1 MVRRVLAAIP
11 ARWGSTRL
19 PGKPLLLLDGK
30 PMIAHVIRAAQ
41 NAVGITDV
49 LVATDHDEIA
59 QVVCRCVHT
68 AAYGLDQAPHPLSVP
83 RRATQVASNAGALA
97 VMTDSALPSGTDRI
111 AAALQLSNIPADLV
125 VNIQGDEPLLHPGA
139 ISQVAELLLAHP
151 DAEMSTL
158 SAPLTRGDLHDPN
171 KVKVVSRSFGAL
183 DPNQVKV
190 VSRSFGALARDT
202 ASGVPRE
209 GGAEGEAALALYF
222 SRAPIGV
229 ERDAIAHLL
238 TPPSHSDETCD
249 ETSSGG
255 GESSESQRKKKS
267 RPRGG
272 AASKASWGCRLHLGV
287 YGYRR
292 EALERLVA
300 LPPSAL
306 EQLEMLEQLRALEAG
321 YRIVV
326 GRVEHAAGGVDTEAD
341 LARAREA
348 LTRR

>member
-1 MVRRVLAAIP
+1 
-11 ARWGSTRL
+11 
-19 PGKPLLLLDGK
+19 
-30 PMIAHVIRAAQ
+30 
-41 NAVGITDV
+41 
-49 LVATDHDEIA
+49 
-59 QVVCRCVHT
+59 
-68 AAYGLDQAPHPLSVP
+68 
-83 RRATQVASNAGALA
+83 
-97 VMTDSALPSGTDRI
+97 MTDSALPSGTDRI
-111 AAALQLSNIPADLV
+111 AAALQSSNIPADLV

-158 SAPLTRGDLHDPN
+158 SVPLTRADLLDPN
-171 KVKVVSRSFGAL
+171 K
-183 DPNQVKV
+183 VKV

-255 GESSESQRKKKS
+255 GESSESQRKS

-272 AASKASWGCRLHLGV
+272 AASKASWGCQLHLGV

-348 LTRR
+348 LARR

>member
-1 MVRRVLAAIP
+1 
-11 ARWGSTRL
+11 
-19 PGKPLLLLDGK
+19 
-30 PMIAHVIRAAQ
+30 
-41 NAVGITDV
+41 
-49 LVATDHDEIA
+49 
-59 QVVCRCVHT
+59 
-68 AAYGLDQAPHPLSVP
+68 
-83 RRATQVASNAGALA
+83 
-97 VMTDSALPSGTDRI
+97 MTDSALPSGTDRI
-111 AAALQLSNIPADLV
+111 AAALQSSNIPADLV

-158 SAPLTRGDLHDPN
+158 SAPLTRADLLDPN
-171 KVKVVSRSFGAL
+171 K
-183 DPNQVKV
+183 VKV

-249 ETSSGG
+249 ESSSGG
-255 GESSESQRKKKS
+255 GDSSESQQKS

-348 LTRR
+348 LARR

>member
-1 MVRRVLAAIP
+1 
-11 ARWGSTRL
+11 
-19 PGKPLLLLDGK
+19 
-30 PMIAHVIRAAQ
+30 
-41 NAVGITDV
+41 
-49 LVATDHDEIA
+49 
-59 QVVCRCVHT
+59 
-68 AAYGLDQAPHPLSVP
+68 
-83 RRATQVASNAGALA
+83 
-97 VMTDSALPSGTDRI
+97 MTDSALPSGTDRI
-111 AAALQLSNIPADLV
+111 AAALQSSNIPADLV

-158 SAPLTRGDLHDPN
+158 SAPLTRGDLLDPN
-171 KVKVVSRSFGAL
+171 K
-183 DPNQVKV
+183 VKV

-249 ETSSGG
+249 ETCGETSSGG
-255 GESSESQRKKKS
+255 GESSESQQKS

-348 LTRR
+348 LARR